1 MPPDVVSRMFEP
13 YFTTKDPG
21 KGTGSGLDQVKR
33 FVERSR
39 GAVTVESCTCRND
52 FYGGRDEIWKLLVDR
67 QFTLW

>member
-21 KGTGSGLDQVKR
+21 EGTGSGLDQVKR

-39 GAVTVESCTCRND
+39 GAVTVESVENEGTVVRMLFPCS
-52 FYGGRDEIWKLLVDR
+52 
-67 QFTLW
+67 